1 MPDEIVN
8 RVANSQLVTI
18 DLEDWYPK
26 GERITF
32 DIAQWLYE
40 SLILKEKE
48 FRKFVDDYNWSRHEG
63 HYVALT
69 CSADAIVPSWAYL
82 LVSTRLSP
90 YASKVVVGTPDLLE
104 TLIYQ
109 DIIAALDVKVYG
121 DKPVII
127 KGCADKPIPATA
139 YIALIEKL
147 QPVVKSLMYGEAC
160 SSVPLYKSK
169 K

>member
-82 LVSTRLSP
+82 LISTRLSP

-109 DIIAALDVKVYG
+109 DIIAALDVKVYR
-121 DKPVII
+121 DKRVII

-139 YIALIEKL
+139 YIILIEKL

>member
-8 RVANSQLVTI
+8 RVANSQLVTV
-18 DLEDWYPK
+18 DLEDWYPQ

-40 SLILKEKE
+40 NLILRENE
-48 FRKFVDDYNWSRHEG
+48 FRKFVDDYNWSQHEG

-90 YASKVVVGTPDLLE
+90 YARKIVVGTPDLLE
-104 TLIYQ
+104 TLIYR
-109 DIIAALDVKVYG
+109 DIIATLDVKVYR

-127 KGCADKPIPATA
+127 KGCTDKPIPATA
-139 YIALIEKL
+139 YTVLIQKL

-160 SSVPLYKSK
+160 SSVPLYKIK